1 VNIVV
6 VGDLLLDIDLLGS
19 AARLSPDA
27 PVPVVDVADTRIR
40 PGGAGLVAALLAA
53 DGEDVSLVTA
63 ISDDDRGRLLRRRL
77 AGLRLVAG
85 PANGPTPV
93 KTRLRADGHAVA
105 RIDENCASW
114 SRPRITE
121 QMLTAVRRAD
131 AIVVADYG
139 RGVCSDPRLR
149 LALRARA
156 REVPLVWDPHPRG
169 AVPVAGATA
178 VTPNLAEAMGF
189 AGAGVAGSGV
199 PGIAQAAE
207 AARLLCSRWQ
217 AHGVVV
223 TLGSRG
229 ALLLDG
235 SDGGERTGTGM
246 PLIVPA
252 AAVDTTDP
260 CGAGDRLS
268 GTLAASLGRG
278 TALPVALEEAVRAAS
293 RYLAHGGAAALGA
306 ATLEPGR
313 PVVAPADGDALA
325 LAGQVRDG
333 GGTVVATGG
342 CFDLLHAGHARTLA
356 AARSLG
362 DCLIV
367 CLNSDASVRRLKG
380 DGRPIITLADRV
392 ALLLALEC
400 VDGVLVFDEATP
412 EAALA
417 SLRPD
422 VWVKGGDYTA
432 DTLPEAPLVRSWG
445 GCTVTVPYYPARSTS
460 TLASALARVS

>member
-1 VNIVV
+1 MNIVV
-6 VGDLLLDIDLLGS
+6 VGDLLLDIDLVGS
-19 AARLSPDA
+19 AVRLSPDA

-53 DGEDVSLVTA
+53 DGEDVALVTA
-63 ISDDDRGRLLRRRL
+63 LSDDERGHLLRTRL
-77 AGLRLVAG
+77 AGLRLMAG

-93 KTRLRADGHAVA
+93 KTRLRADGHPVA
-105 RIDENCASW
+105 RIDENCSSW
-114 SRPRITE
+114 SRPHITE

-169 AVPVAGATA
+169 AVPVLGATA
-178 VTPNLAEAMGF
+178 VTPNLAEAVGF
-189 AGAGVAGSGV
+189 AGGGGDHGAGAVGR
-199 PGIAQAAE
+199 AAE
-207 AARLLCSRWQ
+207 AARILGSRWQ
-217 AHGVVV
+217 ARGLVV
-223 TLGSRG
+223 TLGARG
-229 ALLLDG
+229 ALLLEGAAGD
-235 SDGGERTGTGM
+235 EPAGM
-246 PLIVPA
+246 PLLVPT

-260 CGAGDRLS
+260 CGAGDRLA

-278 TALPVALEEAVRAAS
+278 VALPVALEEAVRAAS
-293 RYLAHGGAAALGA
+293 RYLALGGTATLEAV
-306 ATLEPGR
+306 TLEPGR
-313 PVVAPADGDALA
+313 SALATADGDALA
-325 LAGQVRDG
+325 LARQVHGG

-380 DGRPIITLADRV
+380 DGRPIIGLADRV

-400 VDGVLVFDEATP
+400 VDGVLVFDEDTP

-445 GCTVTVPYYPARSTS
+445 GCTVTVPYHPARSTS
-460 TLASALARVS
+460 ILAAALAKVS

>member
-1 VNIVV
+1 MNIVV

-19 AARLSPDA
+19 AGRLSPDA

-53 DGEDVSLVTA
+53 DGEDVCLVTA
-63 ISDDDRGRLLRRRL
+63 ISDDKRGQVLRHRLD
-77 AGLRLVAG
+77 GIRLVAG
-85 PANGPTPV
+85 AANGPTPV

-105 RIDENCASW
+105 RIDENCSSW
-114 SRPRITE
+114 SRPNITE

-156 REVPLVWDPHPRG
+156 RQVPLVWDPHPRG
-169 AVPVAGATA
+169 AVPVPGAAA
-178 VTPNLAEAMGF
+178 VTPNLAEAVGF
-189 AGAGVAGSGV
+189 AGTAAGAGVAE
-199 PGIAQAAE
+199 AAE
-207 AARLLCSRWQ
+207 AAQVLAARWQ
-217 AHGVVV
+217 SRGVVV
-223 TLGSRG
+223 TLGPRG
-229 ALLLDG
+229 ALLLQAQA
-235 SDGGERTGTGM
+235 ETGTRAM
-246 PLIVPA
+246 PLLVPT

-260 CGAGDRLS
+260 CGAGDRLA

-278 TALPVALEEAVRAAS
+278 TALPGALEEAVRAAS
-293 RYLAHGGAAALGA
+293 RYLALGGA
-306 ATLEPGR
+306 ATLGAAR
-313 PVVAPADGDALA
+313 PAAGFPDGGDPLA
-325 LAGQVRDG
+325 LARQVRGG

-367 CLNSDASVRRLKG
+367 CLNSDASVRGLKG
-380 DGRPIITLADRV
+380 DGRPIIQLDDRI

-400 VDGVLVFDEATP
+400 VDGVLVFEEATP
-412 EAALA
+412 EAALER
-417 SLRPD
+417 LRPD
-422 VWVKGGDYTA
+422 IWVKGGDYSA

>member
-1 VNIVV
+1 MNIVV

-19 AARLSPDA
+19 AVRLSPDA

-53 DGEDVSLVTA
+53 DGEDVALVTA
-63 ISDDDRGRLLRRRL
+63 LSDDERGHLLRTRL
-77 AGLRLVAG
+77 AGLRLMAG

-93 KTRLRADGHAVA
+93 KTRLRADGHPVA
-105 RIDENCASW
+105 RIDENCSSW
-114 SRPRITE
+114 SRPHITE

-169 AVPVAGATA
+169 AVPVLGATA
-178 VTPNLAEAMGF
+178 VTPNLAEAVGF
-189 AGAGVAGSGV
+189 AGGGGDHGAGAVG
-199 PGIAQAAE
+199 QAAE
-207 AARLLCSRWQ
+207 AARILGSRWQ
-217 AHGVVV
+217 ARGLVV
-223 TLGSRG
+223 TLGARG
-229 ALLLDG
+229 ALLLEGAAD
-235 SDGGERTGTGM
+235 DEPAGM
-246 PLIVPA
+246 PLLVPT

-260 CGAGDRLS
+260 CGAGDRLA

-278 TALPVALEEAVRAAS
+278 VALPVALEEAVRAAS
-293 RYLAHGGAAALGA
+293 RYLALGGTATLEAV
-306 ATLEPGR
+306 TLEPGR
-313 PVVAPADGDALA
+313 SALAPVDDDALA
-325 LAGQVRDG
+325 LARQVHGG

-380 DGRPIITLADRV
+380 DGRPIIGLADRV

-400 VDGVLVFDEATP
+400 VDGVLVFDEDTP

-445 GCTVTVPYYPARSTS
+445 GCTVTVPYHPARSTS
-460 TLASALARVS
+460 TLAAALAKVS